1 MYSIFSA
8 DEKTKNGPCFL
19 FPVICRRIFFSEKKR
34 NNQNKV
40 ALKSSVLVAKKKV
53 IIFTLVPFAVWEA
66 EEELVYV
73 LLFALYRVSEIS
85 AKPSQI
91 SGKYMKGGKCK
102 KCAIFLSLLFVENVR
117 NSSRLGFSE
126 RFSNVRHFLLNYS
139 YSQLNKILCIS

>member
-53 IIFTLVPFAVWEA
+53 IIFTTAPFAVWEA

-102 KCAIFLSLLFVENVR
+102 KCAIFRNLLHKY
-117 NSSRLGFSE
+117 L
-126 RFSNVRHFLLNYS
+126 
-139 YSQLNKILCIS
+139 IIPI

>member
-53 IIFTLVPFAVWEA
+53 IIFTLVPFGVWEA
-66 EEELVYV
+66 EEEHGLC
-73 LLFALYRVSEIS
+73 FALCTLQS
-85 AKPSQI
+85 
-91 SGKYMKGGKCK
+91 
-102 KCAIFLSLLFVENVR
+102 VR
-117 NSSRLGFSE
+117 NI
-126 RFSNVRHFLLNYS
+126 
-139 YSQLNKILCIS
+139 SQTLAN